1 MLCSLCFSFYLLDRR
16 LSFLLMLEV
25 VKADGALALVGTL
38 SVHMKAEAV
47 ELEAPRF
54 FTGAGHVARTLAF
67 RLGGGVLIMAR
78 ENTLYLIAGRV
89 LLES

>member
-1 MLCSLCFSFYLLDRR
+1 
-16 LSFLLMLEV
+16 
-25 VKADGALALVGTL
+25 
-38 SVHMKAEAV
+38 MKAEAV

-67 RLGGGVLIMAR
+67 RLGGGVLIMTA

-89 LLES
+89 LLEG